1 MEATSPGQDRPP
13 PVDRRSVALVGAGT
27 FAFWLALYLYVPVLP
42 LHAEKLGASLSMV
55 GLVVASYAIAQLLL
69 RIPIGVA
76 ADILGRRKPFAAGA
90 LACCAAGAVGLA
102 LSPDPWSLFAA
113 RTVVGIGAAG
123 WVAISVLYSSYYPPQ
138 RTLYALSRLM
148 TINTTGLLAAT
159 FAGGLISEHLGTGTA
174 FYAAAATGA
183 AGAVLMLAAREPAS
197 RRVGTYSAA
206 TFVRVARTPLLLLAG
221 GIGILAQF
229 VTFGGSY
236 GFVPLH
242 AERIGASDAEVG
254 YVTTAMLFTQ
264 VLGTLATTRM
274 VNRWGNRAALFL
286 ASVLVALSMLLV
298 PFTASVWALTA
309 LQGLGGVGRGV
320 ANTVLISLSLRAIA
334 PEDRATGMGVYQA
347 IYAFGMFAGPAAS
360 GYLAQAA
367 GLDAVFHL
375 AAAVSLAGGV
385 LGLVRTIPARVG

>member
-1 MEATSPGQDRPP
+1 MAASTAGPDRHPP
-13 PVDRRSVALVGAGT
+13 LDRRSVILVGAGT
-27 FAFWLALYLYVPVLP
+27 FAFWLSLYLYVPVLP
-42 LHAEKLGASLSMV
+42 LHAEELGASLSMV

-90 LACCAAGAVGLA
+90 LACAAAGAVGLA

-113 RTVVGIGAAG
+113 RSVVGIGAAG
-123 WVAISVLYSSYYPPQ
+123 WVAISVLFSSYYPPH
-138 RTLYALSRLM
+138 RTLHALSRLM

-174 FYAAAATGA
+174 FYAAAAVGV
-183 AGAVLMLAAREPAS
+183 AGMVLMLAAREPGS
-197 RRVGTYSAA
+197 RRGGSYSAA

-264 VLGTLATTRM
+264 VLGTMATTRM
-274 VNRWGNRAALFL
+274 VNRWGNRAALLL
-286 ASVLVALSMLLV
+286 ASVLVALSMALV
-298 PFTASVWALTA
+298 PLTTSVWALMA
-309 LQGLGGVGRGV
+309 LQGLGGLGRGV

-347 IYAFGMFAGPAAS
+347 IYAAGMFAGPAAS
-360 GYLAQAA
+360 GYLAQAS

-375 AAAVSLAGGV
+375 AAAVSLAGGF
-385 LGLVRTIPARVG
+385 LALLRTIPARQG

>member
-1 MEATSPGQDRPP
+1 M
-13 PVDRRSVALVGAGT
+13 GAGT

-42 LHAEKLGASLSMV
+42 LHAEELGASLSMV

-76 ADILGRRKPFAAGA
+76 ADLLGRRKPFAAGA
-90 LACCAAGAVGLA
+90 LACSAAGAVGLA

-113 RTVVGIGAAG
+113 RTVVGVGAAG
-123 WVAISVLYSSYYPPQ
+123 WVAISVLYSSYYPPN

-183 AGAVLMLAAREPAS
+183 AGAVLMLAAREPES
-197 RRVGTYSAA
+197 RRTGSYSAA

-254 YVTTAMLFTQ
+254 FVTTAMLFTQ
-264 VLGTLATTRM
+264 VLGTMATTRH
-274 VNRWGNRAALFL
+274 RQ
-286 ASVLVALSMLLV
+286 
-298 PFTASVWALTA
+298 P
-309 LQGLGGVGRGV
+309 LGQPRRPLPGVGARG
-320 ANTVLISLSLRAIA
+320 S
-334 PEDRATGMGVYQA
+334 EH
-347 IYAFGMFAGPAAS
+347 GP
-360 GYLAQAA
+360 GPLHHGRVDPHGAA
-367 GLDAVFHL
+367 G
-375 AAAVSLAGGV
+375 AGRRRPRG
-385 LGLVRTIPARVG
+385 GQHRAHRPQPAGHRPRGPGHRGWASTRRSTPSACSRDPRRRGTWRRRPAWTPCSTWRRRSRWREGCWRWCA

>member
-1 MEATSPGQDRPP
+1 MEASTADQERHPPLDRP
-13 PVDRRSVALVGAGT
+13 SVVLVGAGT
-27 FAFWLALYLYVPVLP
+27 FAFWLSLYLYVPVLP
-42 LHAEKLGASLSMV
+42 LHAEELGASLSMV

-102 LSPDPWSLFAA
+102 LSPDPWTLFTA
-113 RTVVGIGAAG
+113 RSVVGIGAAG
-123 WVAISVLYSSYYPPQ
+123 WVAISVLYSSYYPTH

-174 FYAAAATGA
+174 FYAAAAVGV
-183 AGAVLMLAAREPAS
+183 AGMALMLAAREPGS
-197 RRVGTYSAA
+197 RRRGSYSAA
-206 TFVRVARTPLLLLAG
+206 TFRRVARTPLLLVAG

-236 GFVPLH
+236 GFVPIH
-242 AERIGASDAEVG
+242 AERLGASDAEVG

-264 VLGTLATTRM
+264 VLGTLATTRI
-274 VNRWGNRAALFL
+274 VAGLGHRATLFL
-286 ASVLVALSMLLV
+286 ASVLVSLSMLLV
-298 PFTASVWALTA
+298 PCSTSVWTLMA
-309 LQGLGGVGRGV
+309 LQGLGGLARGV
-320 ANTVLISLSLRAIA
+320 VNTVLIALSLRAIA

-347 IYAFGMFAGPAAS
+347 IYATGMIAGPAAS
-360 GYLAQAA
+360 GYLAQAS
-367 GLDAVFHL
+367 GLDAVFYL
-375 AAAVSLAGGV
+375 AAAVSLAGG
-385 LGLVRTIPARVG
+385 LLALVRTIPARVG